1 MLSKLKIKHA
11 MQNIFDS
18 FDSIYFSL
26 RVRNCKYEK
35 KRTWDLYNIK

>member
-1 MLSKLKIKHA
+1 MLSRLKIKYA

-26 RVRNCKYEK
+26 RVKNFKYEK
-35 KRTWDLYNIK
+35 KELEFFV